1 MAMPNETAKRRT
13 IALDTMGGD
22 RGAAEVVRAVELALK
37 QYEDIE
43 EIILCGP
50 KRMLEK
56 MLSMRHLNN
65 DPRLTIH
72 HASEVVT
79 MKDKPMHV
87 LRHKK
92 DSSMLRA
99 IELVK
104 EGRAGAVVSLGNT
117 GALMGAAT
125 LKLRPVAGIERPA
138 LATVIPSYKHHFLLI
153 DAGANPETSAIQ
165 LVHNAILGN
174 IYYKSILPNKQPR
187 VGLLTIGTE
196 EGKGTERVNEANALL
211 RQLGDRI
218 NYVGLMEG
226 FDVFQNVA
234 DVVVTDGFA
243 GNILLKGV
251 QSIFHAL
258 KHTVGEEIRA
268 NPIRKLGY
276 LLVRGAFKGVTA
288 RFGPADYAGAPMLG
302 LNGLVFKTH
311 GSSNHEYIRGA
322 LRIARESQAHALVE
336 TTSEAIASALEALK
350 VPSPLAAAAV

>member
-1 MAMPNETAKRRT
+1 MSEATPFSPIAIDAMGSERG
-13 IALDTMGGD
+13 LDTIIAALKDVLYHAKD
-22 RGAAEVVRAVELALK
+22 RGDYILVGRTPE
-37 QYEDIE
+37 IE
-43 EIILCGP
+43 E
-50 KRMLEK
+50 
-56 MLSMRHLNN
+56 HLRAAKLLGH
-65 DPRLTIH
+65 PRLAIH
-72 HASEVVT
+72 HASEVVG
-79 MKDKPMHV
+79 MDEKPKIAYKT
-87 LRHKK
+87 KK
-92 DSSMLRA
+92 DASMFQA
-99 IELVK
+99 IELVRS
-104 EGRAGAVVSLGNT
+104 GRAGAAVSCGNT
-117 GALMGAAT
+117 GCLQFASTLM
-125 LKLRPVAGIERPA
+125 LRKIPGVERPA
-138 LATVIPSYKHHFLLI
+138 LATVMPRRDGRFVLI
-153 DAGANPETSAIQ
+153 DAGAEPNTSARQ
-165 LVHNAILGN
+165 LVYNAVMGN
-174 IYYKSILPNKQPR
+174 AYAEAVLPGSRPR
-187 VGLLTIGTE
+187 VGLLTIGRE

-350 VPSPLAAAAV
+350 VPSPLAATAV